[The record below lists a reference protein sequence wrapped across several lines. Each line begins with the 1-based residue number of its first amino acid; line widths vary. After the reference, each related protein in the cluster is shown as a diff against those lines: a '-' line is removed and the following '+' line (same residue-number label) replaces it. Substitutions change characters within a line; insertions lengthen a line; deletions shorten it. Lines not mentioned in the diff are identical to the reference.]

1 MSYQTMTLFHGT
13 NNEFDEFDE
22 KYINS
27 RNDTAS
33 NSALGF
39 WFFTQEKYAKN
50 AGKIVLTVEANIRNP
65 FKMDIDKLV
74 KLNRVYNSCPDEWIK
89 IRKDLVGNG
98 FDAIELVEI
107 DGRSFI
113 YVVLK
118 PELLKILSKKYS
130 IEENQPNMT

>member
-74 KLNRVYNSCPDEWIK
+74 KLNR
-89 IRKDLVGNG
+89 
-98 FDAIELVEI
+98 F
-107 DGRSFI
+107 
-113 YVVLK
+113 
-118 PELLKILSKKYS
+118 
-130 IEENQPNMT
+130 EEAS